1 MKKDKELAYNTSCHV
16 EVGHVYQMQD
26 GKRFCIES
34 ACKEDMDQNGR
45 YFIKADI
52 KWKLDGF
59 HSRCLIDER
68 GTVIERGL
76 ISEAQIEVEK
86 LHYNQNMKITQ
97 PILDKI
103 GTHNTVFVPV
113 EKQRIMSLTLKIVS
127 R

>member
-1 MKKDKELAYNTSCHV
+1 MEKDKELAYNTSCHV

-34 ACKEDMDQNGR
+34 ACKGELDQNGHYSIR
-45 YFIKADI
+45 ADI

-68 GTVIERGL
+68 GTDIEVGL

-86 LHYNQNMKITQ
+86 LHYIKDMQIIQ
-97 PILDKI
+97 PKLDKI
-103 GTHNTVFVPV
+103 GTHHTVFVPV
-113 EKQRIMSLTLKIVS
+113 EKQRIKSLTLKIVS
-127 R
+127 I